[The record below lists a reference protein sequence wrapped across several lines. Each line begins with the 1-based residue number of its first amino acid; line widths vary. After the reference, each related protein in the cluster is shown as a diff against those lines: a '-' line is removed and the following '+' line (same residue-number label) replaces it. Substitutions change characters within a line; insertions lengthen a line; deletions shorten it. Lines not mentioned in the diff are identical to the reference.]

1 MRIVVDQYPDNCET
15 CKFKTDNFSS
25 RKNHCT
31 LLHMDI
37 GGADDV
43 RFSHICHK
51 EFVTFDELLNGMKVD
66 TNEKENK
73 TVEETVEEYA
83 EIIREKNKDID
94 EFGGKKFKDI
104 VDDFVKLGKD
114 NIDKYGE
121 GKIIVDSILIRD
133 EEEIKRQREEALS
146 KAGFLDTGNTVSIGE
161 ELRKIKDDVLKMDR
175 NYNGSSSETEAK
187 KSEPTDYSKMQADE
201 MRCEAFGGLV

>member
-1 MRIVVDQYPDNCET
+1 
-15 CKFKTDNFSS
+15 
-25 RKNHCT
+25 
-31 LLHMDI
+31 MDI

-43 RFSHICHK
+43 RYSHICYE
-51 EFVTFDELLNGMKVD
+51 EFVTFDELMNGMKVD
-66 TNEKENK
+66 TNEEENK

-83 EIIREKNKDID
+83 EIIREKNKDI
-94 EFGGKKFKDI
+94 
-104 VDDFVKLGKD
+104 
-114 NIDKYGE
+114 
-121 GKIIVDSILIRD
+121 S
-133 EEEIKRQREEALS
+133 QMREEALS